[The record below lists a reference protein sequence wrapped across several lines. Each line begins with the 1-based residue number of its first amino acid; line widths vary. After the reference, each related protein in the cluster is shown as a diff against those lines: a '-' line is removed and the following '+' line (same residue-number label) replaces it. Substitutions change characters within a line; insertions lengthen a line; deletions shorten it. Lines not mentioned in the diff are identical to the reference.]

1 MSKKLLRISQSKIDE
16 IASAVDIVDIISQY
30 TTLRKAGRSFMGR
43 CPFHEE
49 KTPSFSVSQEKGVY
63 HCFGCGK
70 SGNVFTFIMDMDNVP
85 FSDAVKTLAEKANI
99 KLEFEDENPQER
111 NQIETLYEINKEA
124 AKYFYENINSHDG
137 IYAKEYLVTRGV
149 KEEMLVK
156 FGLGYSL
163 RYKDSLFKKFEDKFS
178 KEDFKLS
185 GLVFGEENMKDKFRG
200 RLMFPVFSESGRVVA
215 FGARKLFDD
224 DYVQAKYVNSPETK
238 IYNKSKTLYG
248 LNFAKNSIKEKGFVI
263 LVEGY
268 LDLISLV
275 QNGITNVV
283 ASSGTSLTEL
293 HVKILSRYTNEIVIV
308 YDADTAGQNA
318 SRRAIELILAYDM
331 SATIIVLP
339 AGEDPDTYMQNFGI
353 EDFKKLIDRRQSFIN
368 YIGEGY
374 EKAGRLSNPEG
385 ISAFIH
391 EVISLVAKIKDPIK
405 QDLYIKDIAERFSIQ
420 QRLIEK
426 ELDKER
432 LKNRAYPQMQEKH
445 VPNVDRFK
453 KEIEESEISETEY
466 RLIRILVDSDID
478 TKEYIMNN
486 LEIDFIGSKEVVKI
500 VNYIVSNLNDA
511 SKITTV
517 NLLNKFNDEITS
529 KVISKALLNDNYVL
543 DEKRKGN
550 NISEAKAVIYHLR
563 INNLEK
569 RKLQLTSEL
578 KSPNTDSKITEL
590 QQKFQEL
597 QIEEAELKKQMR
609 TKY

>member
-1 MSKKLLRISQSKIDE
+1 
-16 IASAVDIVDIISQY
+16 
-30 TTLRKAGRSFMGR
+30 
-43 CPFHEE
+43 
-49 KTPSFSVSQEKGVY
+49 
-63 HCFGCGK
+63 
-70 SGNVFTFIMDMDNVP
+70 
-85 FSDAVKTLAEKANI
+85 
-99 KLEFEDENPQER
+99 
-111 NQIETLYEINKEA
+111 
-124 AKYFYENINSHDG
+124 
-137 IYAKEYLVTRGV
+137 
-149 KEEMLVK
+149 
-156 FGLGYSL
+156 
-163 RYKDSLFKKFEDKFS
+163 
-178 KEDFKLS
+178 
-185 GLVFGEENMKDKFRG
+185 
-200 RLMFPVFSESGRVVA
+200 
-215 FGARKLFDD
+215 
-224 DYVQAKYVNSPETK
+224 
-238 IYNKSKTLYG
+238 
-248 LNFAKNSIKEKGFVI
+248 
-263 LVEGY
+263 
-268 LDLISLV
+268 
-275 QNGITNVV
+275 
-283 ASSGTSLTEL
+283 
-293 HVKILSRYTNEIVIV
+293 
-308 YDADTAGQNA
+308 
-318 SRRAIELILAYDM
+318 
-331 SATIIVLP
+331 
-339 AGEDPDTYMQNFGI
+339 
-353 EDFKKLIDRRQSFIN
+353 
-368 YIGEGY
+368 
-374 EKAGRLSNPEG
+374 
-385 ISAFIH
+385 
-391 EVISLVAKIKDPIK
+391 LVAKIKDPIK

-426 ELDKER
+426 ELDNER